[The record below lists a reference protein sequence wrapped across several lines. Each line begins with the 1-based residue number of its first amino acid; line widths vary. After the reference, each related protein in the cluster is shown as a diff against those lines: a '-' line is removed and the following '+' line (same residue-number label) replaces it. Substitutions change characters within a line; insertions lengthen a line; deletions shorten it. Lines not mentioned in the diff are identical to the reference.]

1 MNRYLALFTT
11 TLTLPILTI
20 PAEARQLYKDSRNI
34 EITVSQATGHLID
47 WSQTDR
53 RIRTIGID
61 NPELFTKNFIFN
73 ADGCTPKKC
82 TNASMLLV
90 SARPTATNGQSGT
103 LRVIAVDRK
112 GNLYPYTIIIKVN
125 KNTPDD
131 NETRFEPESQIA
143 KP

>member
-11 TLTLPILTI
+11 ALTLPILAI
-20 PAEARQLYKDSRNI
+20 PVEARQLYKDSRKL
-34 EITVSQATGHLID
+34 EITVSQQTGHLID

-61 NPELFTKNFIFN
+61 NPELFTRNFIFN

-82 TNASMLLV
+82 TNASMLLI
-90 SARPTATNGQSGT
+90 SARPMATIGQCGT
-103 LRVIAVDRK
+103 LRVIAVDRQGK
-112 GNLYPYTIIIKVN
+112 LHPYTITIKVT

-131 NETRFEPESQIA
+131 NETRFEPENQIA